1 MPDRPLILIDPLPRT
16 LSLICDRETRERMET
31 LGRLIVHEEGP
42 MPAEM
47 LDRHLP
53 DAEIL
58 ISHAALPAERLS
70 RARKL
75 RAVFNVEGNF
85 RPNVD
90 YGYCAANGIAV
101 LSVGPAFALPVAE
114 IALGMAID
122 LARGI
127 TKADRD
133 FRAGREEYELAGN
146 RDSFLFT
153 GSSVGL
159 IGLGDLGRALRPM
172 LRPFRCPVSV
182 YDPWL
187 SDRVVREHDCQ
198 PVGLETLLST
208 SRVIFVMASVTSENQ
223 GFLGRRE
230 FDLIQPGGI
239 VLLMSRAAV
248 VDFPEFVRQ
257 VESGRFQ
264 AATDVFPVEPVP
276 ADDPVRNVAG
286 LLLSA
291 HRAGGLREA
300 FHDIGRMV
308 VSDMELVLK
317 GLSPLSCKRADPA
330 TATRLRSKPVKH
342 PKFPADPI

>member
-1 MPDRPLILIDPLPRT
+1 MPDRPVILIDPQPRT
-16 LSLICDRETRERMET
+16 LSLICDPETRGRMEA
-31 LGRLIVHEEGP
+31 LGRLVIHEDGP

-58 ISHAALPAERLS
+58 ISHAELPAERLS
-70 RARKL
+70 RAKKL
-75 RAVFNVEGNF
+75 KAIFNVEGNF
-85 RPNVD
+85 RPNLD
-90 YGYCAANGIAV
+90 YGYCTANGIAV

-133 FRAGREEYELAGN
+133 FRSGREEYEFAGN
-146 RDSFLFT
+146 RESFLFA

-159 IGLGDLGRALRPM
+159 IGFGDLGRTLRPM
-172 LRPFRCPVSV
+172 LRPFRCPVRV
-182 YDPWL
+182 FDPWL
-187 SDRVVREHDCQ
+187 SDRVVREHDCE

-208 SRVIFVMASVTSENQ
+208 SRVIFVMAGVTSENQ

-230 FDLIQPGGI
+230 FDLIQPGSI
-239 VLLMSRAAV
+239 LLLMSRAAV
-248 VDFPEFVRQ
+248 VDFPEMVRQ
-257 VESGRFQ
+257 VEAGRFR

-276 ADDPVRNVAG
+276 ADDPVRGVDG

-291 HRAGGLREA
+291 HRAGGLSEA
-300 FHDIGRMV
+300 FHDIGRIV
-308 VSDMELVLK
+308 VSDMELVLR
-317 GLSPLSCKRADPA
+317 GLPPLSCKRADPV
-330 TATRLRSKPVKH
+330 TAARLRSKPVKRS
-342 PKFPADPI
+342 PS